1 MAAEQQNKYIEDAK
15 LNEPMTEKEVG
26 IMKDPSKFDEAAL
39 RKEFTDRLDKAR
51 GGKMIES
58 ASLLKKYG
66 DALNKIEDN
75 IKRLKDVAD
84 YAIQKNKALKAVD
97 SVDKHAKVDNNV
109 GALFLQFD
117 FADIQKFKD
126 LKVTNVLCYVD
137 RQVISKKLDSAQQTI
152 SAKLDKY
159 FTNFIATV
167 GEKSINEVKSAEK
180 GMLPF
185 VTFTDIRYDL
195 EDLQDQMADKF
206 VGTSNPN
213 KFIAAAKERIF
224 VLEAYY
230 KLALDKLGT
239 YDRGV
244 VANLDAAKKARKA
257 KVEGAKGWEAGANE
271 VYFMNME
278 KGIALIQKQKAADK
292 GAEGGLFLPGDKFFK
307 EAMSKSGTSFAKAA
321 ELFKKATRQ
330 YELAAAIAERG
341 GGKKPNTGYA
351 QVEQGKD
358 KTG

>member
-1 MAAEQQNKYIEDAK
+1 MSAEQQNQYIEKAK
-15 LNEPMTEKEVG
+15 LNEPMTEKEVD
-26 IMKDPSKFDEAAL
+26 IMKDPSKFDETAL

-75 IKRLKDVAD
+75 IKRLKEVAD
-84 YAIQKNKALKAVD
+84 YAVQKNKALKAVD

-109 GALFLQFD
+109 GALYLQFD

-126 LKVTNVLCYVD
+126 LKINNVLCYVD

-159 FTNFIATV
+159 FTKFIANV
-167 GEKSINEVKSAEK
+167 GEKSINAVKAAEK
-180 GMLPF
+180 GSLPF
-185 VTFTDIRYDL
+185 VTFTDIRFDL
-195 EDLQDQMADKF
+195 EDLKDQMADKF
-206 VGTSNPN
+206 IGTTNPG
-213 KFIAAAKERIF
+213 KFMKDAEDRIF
-224 VLEAYY
+224 VLEGYY
-230 KLALDKLGT
+230 NLALSKLGK

-244 VANLDAAKKARKA
+244 VANLDAAQKAKKA
-257 KVEGAKGWEAGANE
+257 KVEGAGGWEAGANE

-278 KGIALIQKQKAADK
+278 KSIAILQKQKAADK
-292 GAEGGLFLPGDKFFK
+292 GAEAGLFLPGDKFFK
-307 EAMSKSGTSFAKAA
+307 EAMSNSGSAFAKAT

-341 GGKKPNTGYA
+341 GGKKPDTGYA
-351 QVEQGKD
+351 QIEQGQG